1 MMTSVKSTADKAGLS
16 PGSMIHV
23 GEQKLD
29 RISIKTVRYE
39 PETLEEKD
47 CQTVEECLFGT
58 DGNEKT
64 WIDVT
69 GLHEVDAV
77 EKIGKHFD
85 LHPLVLEDIVNTEQR
100 PKLEDFDDYLF
111 ITLRLPSVDKD
122 EGIVM
127 DHFSLVLLPDT
138 VISFREGDAEAF
150 AGIRRRLEKKG
161 GRFRKAGTDYLMYAL
176 LDSVVDRYF
185 ALLDSLENRIGDVED
200 ELVDNPGQK
209 TLEEIYLL
217 KGELIKMR
225 RSVWPIREVLSSLN
239 RDDFSLINEE
249 TKPFIRDVYDHLH
262 QVVETIEVLRD
273 TIESMQDTY
282 HSMVG
287 NKMNQVMTLLTIIA
301 VIFIPLNFLAA
312 IYGMNFKYMP
322 ELDWRYGYF
331 VLWFVIVGIGVTLFL
346 VFKRKKWL

>member
-1 MMTSVKSTADKAGLS
+1 MRKSVKSTADKAGLS
-16 PGSMIHV
+16 PGTLVHV
-23 GEQKLD
+23 GERKLD
-29 RISIKTVRYE
+29 RIIIKIIRYG
-39 PETLEEKD
+39 PETLEEKI
-47 CQTVEECLFGT
+47 CQKVEECWSYAGW
-58 DGNEKT
+58 NETT

-69 GLHEVDAV
+69 GLHEVEAV
-77 EKIGKHFD
+77 EQIGKHFD

-111 ITLRLPSVDKD
+111 ITLRLPSVDED

-127 DHFSLVLLPDT
+127 DHFSLVLLPGT

-161 GRFRKAGTDYLMYAL
+161 GRFRKAGADYLMYTL
-176 LDSVVDRYF
+176 LDSIVDRYF
-185 ALLDSLENRIGDVED
+185 VILDTLEDRFDVLEEELVED
-200 ELVDNPGQK
+200 PDQN
-209 TLEEIYLL
+209 TLEEIYRV
-217 KGELIKMR
+217 KDKLIKIR
-225 RSVWPIREVLSSLN
+225 RTVWPIREVLGSL
-239 RDDFSLINEE
+239 DKEDSLLIKEE

-262 QVVETIEVLRD
+262 QVIETIEVIRD
-273 TIESMQDTY
+273 TVESMQDTY
-282 HSMVG
+282 LSMVS

-322 ELDWRYGYF
+322 ELQWRYGYF
-331 VLWFVIVGIGVTLFL
+331 FLWLLIVGIASTLFL